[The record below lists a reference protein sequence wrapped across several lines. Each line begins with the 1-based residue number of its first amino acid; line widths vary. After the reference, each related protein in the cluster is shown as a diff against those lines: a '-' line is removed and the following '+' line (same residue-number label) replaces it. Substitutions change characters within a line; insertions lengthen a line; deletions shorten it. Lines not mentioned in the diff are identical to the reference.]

1 MWPAPRPAR
10 HRHPFAI
17 LHSTNWARISRRTAR
32 EDGAWDRGK
41 LRATRRP
48 TRRPT
53 RRATTSTAVV
63 DQALQRTAWCGRT
76 QR

>member
-1 MWPAPRPAR
+1 VGSAAPLLSTMWPARRPAR

-53 RRATTSTAVV
+53 TSTAVV
-63 DQALQRTAWCGRT
+63 DQALQRTA
-76 QR
+76 